1 MRRHLDSL
9 LFAVL
14 LLLGAA
20 AIAYLSTRYS
30 ATFDWTAY
38 ARASLAPQSRVLLKS
53 LKGPLEVTS
62 YASPGRGLRPAI
74 RSFIARYQRY
84 KPDLVLHFVDPAE
97 HPGAVRL
104 AHISVDGELVIRYR
118 GRQQRLSQLTEQ
130 SFTDALAA
138 LLRGGQ
144 RRVAFVTG
152 DGERAPYGKADA
164 DLGTFMATLSAQ
176 GVTALPL
183 NFSQV
188 AGVPKNA
195 SLVVLASPLAQLS
208 PGAVAALVQWVQE
221 GGNLL
226 WLTDPGHSS
235 LGLNPLWQVLGLTRL
250 RGEIID
256 PNGAAMQVRNPRILV
271 TSRYPANPIT
281 HGFAMNTLFPGVVPL
296 AHTSR
301 NGWSIETLLQ
311 SSTRSY
317 SSPVASGPPAA
328 FNPNRGNLRGPLDFG
343 YTLFRSRPHQP
354 SQQRVVVMGDGDF
367 LSNTFLGNGG
377 NQALGQRIFNW
388 LLHDDRLVRLPPRS
402 APDRHLALGQT
413 GLNFEALL
421 FLLLLPAFLIG
432 FGSIL
437 AWRRRRR

>member
-1 MRRHLDSL
+1 MRRYLDSL

-20 AIAYLSTRYS
+20 TVAYLSTRYS
-30 ATFDWTAY
+30 TTFDWTAY
-38 ARASLAPQSRVLLKS
+38 ARASLAPQSRALLKT
-53 LKGPLEVTS
+53 LNGPLEVTS
-62 YASPGRGLRPAI
+62 YASPGTGLRPAI
-74 RSFIARYQRY
+74 RSFMARYQRY
-84 KPDLVLHFVDPAE
+84 KPNLMLRFVDPAE

-104 AHISVDGELVIRYR
+104 AHISVDGELVIRYH

-138 LLRGGQ
+138 LIRGGQ
-144 RRVAFVTG
+144 RRVVFITG
-152 DGERAPYGKADA
+152 DGERAPYGKANA

-188 AGVPKNA
+188 AGVPKNT

-208 PGAVAALVQWVQE
+208 SAAVAALLQWVQN

-250 RGEIID
+250 PGEIID
-256 PNGAAMQVRNPRILV
+256 PRSAALQVRNPRILV
-271 TSRYPANPIT
+271 ISRYPANPIT
-281 HGFAMNTLFPGVVPL
+281 HGFAMNTLFPGVAPL
-296 AHTSR
+296 AHTAR
-301 NGWSIETLLQ
+301 NGWTIKTLLQ
-311 SSTRSY
+311 SSTQSY
-317 SSPVASGPPAA
+317 SAPVATGPPAA
-328 FNPNRGNLRGPLDFG
+328 FDPAQGNLRGPLDFG
-343 YTLFRSRPHQP
+343 YTLFRPRPQQP
-354 SQQRVVVMGDGDF
+354 TQQRVVVTGDGDF
-367 LSNTFLGNGG
+367 ISNTFLGNGG
-377 NQALGQRIFNW
+377 NRSLGQRIFNW

-413 GLNFEALL
+413 GLNLEVLGFLILL
-421 FLLLLPAFLIG
+421 PLLLAG

-437 AWRRRRR
+437 AWRRRRH